1 MSPWLSAPLFTAASP
16 LGTEA
21 VGSVSARAD
30 TASAATPATTS
41 ATATGHRRHLEVS
54 SCARM
59 GRPPALS
66 VACGRAAE
74 DNKGA
79 ADSEGVSSWS
89 PALREWAVP
98 VSNQRPPACK
108 AGALPAELTA
118 RARNPRAAR
127 AARLGPLGW
136 QAARPVLYVAA

>member
-21 VGSVSARAD
+21 VGWVSARAD
-30 TASAATPATTS
+30 TASAAPPATTS

-66 VACGRAAE
+66 VVCGRGAE
-74 DNKGA
+74 DNKGG
-79 ADSEGVSSWS
+79 ADSEGS
-89 PALREWAVP
+89 PRGARRSESGRCRSRTSDLLLVRQALYQL
-98 VSNQRPPACK
+98 S
-108 AGALPAELTA
+108 
-118 RARNPRAAR
+118 
-127 AARLGPLGW
+127 
-136 QAARPVLYVAA
+136 